1 MGLVVGLVAHAVRVR
16 LQNHVDVN
24 LASFLTPFVAYLIA
38 EQIHAS
44 GVLAVVT
51 CGLFMSQVAPRAI
64 AAAPRQQGTAFW
76 TLTTTLLNAAL
87 FVLVGLQ
94 LPATVTDVPAD
105 DLAHDLLIVT
115 AVFVA
120 LPLIRFVFLIVSV
133 TLIRL
138 LDRRPYERTLRLPI
152 RARVVSAA
160 AGLRGAISLAVA
172 LSVPD
177 DLPGRNL
184 VVFVVASVV
193 VASLVIQGF
202 AVPTLLR
209 RLRMPEDSTEDDE
222 YTRAQIAANEAALE
236 ALPALAEDVE
246 AKEEVAREA
255 RHALIAHLAELRAT
269 RSGATH
275 DPAVLRSEQTRDL
288 RLAIVAHKRETV
300 VRLRDERVI
309 DDAVLRRIQAQ
320 LDAEEVRLAPPPAE

>member
-1 MGLVVGLVAHAVRVR
+1 M
-16 LQNHVDVN
+16 
-24 LASFLTPFVAYLIA
+24 
-38 EQIHAS
+38 
-44 GVLAVVT
+44 
-51 CGLFMSQVAPRAI
+51 
-64 AAAPRQQGTAFW
+64 
-76 TLTTTLLNAAL
+76 
-87 FVLVGLQ
+87 
-94 LPATVTDVPAD
+94 TDVPAG

-138 LDRRPYERTLRLPI
+138 LDRRPYQRTLRLPI